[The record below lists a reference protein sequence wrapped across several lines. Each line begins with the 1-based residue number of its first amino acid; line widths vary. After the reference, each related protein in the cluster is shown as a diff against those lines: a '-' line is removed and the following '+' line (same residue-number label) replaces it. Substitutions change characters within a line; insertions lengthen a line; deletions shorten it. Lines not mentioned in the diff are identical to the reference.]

1 MFESSMEDQRAP
13 EVRLSD
19 ETIKYLE
26 LRIAEAVAG
35 GLKAAMT
42 PEAAER
48 FWETGFAMLARQARN
63 GTGDFVLGGLRRAIR
78 TAMWVGFGALI
89 LYSAGGWAA
98 IKSFWILMASPK

>member
-1 MFESSMEDQRAP
+1 MDDQRAP

-26 LRIAEAVAG
+26 QRIAHAVAS
-35 GLKAAMT
+35 GLERTMT

-78 TAMWVGFGALI
+78 TAMWVGFGALV

-98 IKSFWILMASPK
+98 LKAFWLLMASPK